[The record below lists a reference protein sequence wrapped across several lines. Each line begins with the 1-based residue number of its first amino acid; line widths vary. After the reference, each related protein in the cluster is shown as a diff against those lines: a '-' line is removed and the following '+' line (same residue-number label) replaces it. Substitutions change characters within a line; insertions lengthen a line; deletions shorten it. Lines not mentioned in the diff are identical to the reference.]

1 MKNLRAVLFL
11 LLTPNIFSVTYWHLY
26 FFHELL
32 YYFLIKNGRM
42 IIGTVLLHIA
52 SKSSHSNNINLRFV
66 RNIFPSLIFL
76 PCGLLNNSFKCLRHQ
91 TDLFYLSFLNCL
103 DRTPWLQYSVRPLS
117 FIFSDTLMVL
127 LFSNS
132 VSIPSGIET
141 SAWVWKFSS
150 PQPPI
155 PTANWFIHS
164 TNMHSM
170 SKTDPCPHHVLLGR
184 TTIKKRF

>member
-1 MKNLRAVLFL
+1 MKNLSAVLFL

-32 YYFLIKNGRM
+32 YYFLIKNGWM
-42 IIGTVLLHIA
+42 IIGFFFTLLLRVHTVYF
-52 SKSSHSNNINLRFV
+52 INLCFV

-76 PCGLLNNSFKCLRHQ
+76 PCGLLNNSFKCLCHQ
-91 TDLFYLSFLNCL
+91 TDLFYLLFLNCL

-132 VSIPSGIET
+132 VSIPSGIEYKCLGVEILLPATPQQLT
-141 SAWVWKFSS
+141 SSSTRPTRTARVKQILVLTTSSWV
-150 PQPPI
+150 
-155 PTANWFIHS
+155 
-164 TNMHSM
+164 
-170 SKTDPCPHHVLLGR
+170 
-184 TTIKKRF
+184 